1 MNESDILRHY
11 GIKGMKWG
19 IRRTEEQ
26 LARARGSLASSK
38 NTFTSRVDKVLG
50 RSSAERAERNRR
62 AKVRKNIRITSD
74 EDLRKEV
81 NRLELEKKYK
91 SLSNEDLHR
100 GRTAVTKFLK
110 STGGRVLSS
119 AVIGGLSYAGY
130 AYLRGDV
137 KTAKDLEDM
146 QKRMADYVFP
156 NPNRKK

>member
-1 MNESDILRHY
+1 MNESDILQHY

-26 LARARGSLASSK
+26 LARARGSLTSSK
-38 NTFTSRVDKVLG
+38 SKLTSSVDKALG

-62 AKVRKNIRITSD
+62 AKVRKNVRTTSD

-91 SLSNEDLHR
+91 NLSDEDLKP
-100 GRTAVTKFLK
+100 GRTAVKKFLK
-110 STGGRVLSS
+110 STGGRVVTS
-119 AVIGGLSYAGY
+119 AAIGSLAYAGY
-130 AYLRGDV
+130 LAVGGKDPEGRQLANYL
-137 KTAKDLEDM
+137 
-146 QKRMADYVFP
+146 FP

>member
-1 MNESDILRHY
+1 MNESDILQHY

-19 IRRTEEQ
+19 IRRTEDQ

-38 NTFTSRVDKVLG
+38 SKLTSRVDKALG

-62 AKVRKNIRITSD
+62 AKVRKNVRTTSD

-91 SLSNEDLHR
+91 SLSDEDLKP
-100 GRTAVTKFLK
+100 GRSMVKKFLK
-110 STGGRVLSS
+110 STGGRVITS
-119 AVIGGLSYAGY
+119 AAIGSLAYAGY
-130 AYLRGDV
+130 LAAGGQDPEGRQLANY
-137 KTAKDLEDM
+137 M
-146 QKRMADYVFP
+146 FP

>member
-1 MNESDILRHY
+1 MKLNESDILQHY

-38 NTFTSRVDKVLG
+38 SNLTSRVDKALG

-62 AKVRKNIRITSD
+62 AKVRKNVRTTSD

-91 SLSNEDLHR
+91 SLSDEDLKP
-100 GRTAVTKFLK
+100 GRSMVKKFLK
-110 STGGRVLSS
+110 STGGRVITS
-119 AVIGGLSYAGY
+119 AAIGSLAYAGY
-130 AYLRGDV
+130 LAAGGQDPEGRQLANY
-137 KTAKDLEDM
+137 M
-146 QKRMADYVFP
+146 FP

>member
-1 MNESDILRHY
+1 MNESDILQHY

-38 NTFTSRVDKVLG
+38 SKLTSRVDKALG
-50 RSSAERAERNRR
+50 RSSAERAERSRR
-62 AKVRKNIRITSD
+62 AKVRKNVRTTSD

-91 SLSNEDLHR
+91 SLSDEDLKP
-100 GRTAVTKFLK
+100 GRTMVKKFLK
-110 STGGRVLSS
+110 STGGRVVTS
-119 AVIGGLSYAGY
+119 AAIGSLAYAGY
-130 AYLRGDV
+130 LAVGGKDPEGRQLANYL
-137 KTAKDLEDM
+137 
-146 QKRMADYVFP
+146 FP

>member
-1 MNESDILRHY
+1 MNESDILQHY

-38 NTFTSRVDKVLG
+38 SKLTSSVDKALG
-50 RSSAERAERNRR
+50 RSSAERTERNRR
-62 AKVRKNIRITSD
+62 AKVRKNVRTTSD

-91 SLSNEDLHR
+91 NLSDEDLKP
-100 GRTAVTKFLK
+100 GRTAVKKFLK
-110 STGGRVLSS
+110 STGGRVVTS
-119 AVIGGLSYAGY
+119 AAIGSLAYAGY
-130 AYLRGDV
+130 LAVGGKDPEGRQLANYL
-137 KTAKDLEDM
+137 
-146 QKRMADYVFP
+146 FP